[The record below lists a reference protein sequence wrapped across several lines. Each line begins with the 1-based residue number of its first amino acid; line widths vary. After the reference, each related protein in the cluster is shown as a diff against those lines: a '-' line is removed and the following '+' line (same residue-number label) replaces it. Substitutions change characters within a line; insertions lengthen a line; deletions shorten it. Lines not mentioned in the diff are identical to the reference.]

1 MVHFC
6 LYWNCL
12 SFSVCFKQVWAGGK
26 SIGSEVSA
34 GLEGQTHRHEYGGVP
49 LGKPLGL
56 SGSQSLLL
64 LLFSRQV
71 VSHSCDPMDC
81 SPPVSVY
88 GISQARILKCAA
100 ISFSRGSSQPRDRT
114 CVSCIGRQILS
125 HWASWEAPFLP
136 LHGAGGAGV
145 GDNNSDCTGLLWA
158 LAKWPTQCLAYRYS
172 ILGGTIMLAVSQRR
186 PFILF
191 RDNLNREWGCPTSNT
206 GQ

>member
-12 SFSVCFKQVWAGGK
+12 SFSVCFKQVWAGEK

-34 GLEGQTHRHEYGGVP
+34 GLEGQTHRHAFGGVP

-56 SGSQSLLL
+56 SGSQFLLL
-64 LLFSRQV
+64 LLFSCQV

-81 SPPVSVY
+81 GPPVSVY
-88 GISQARILKCAA
+88 GISQARILKWAA

-125 HWASWEAPFLP
+125 HWATWEAPFLP
-136 LHGAGGAGV
+136 LHGGGE
-145 GDNNSDCTGLLWA
+145 GDNNWLHRIA
-158 LAKWPTQCLAYRYS
+158 LSFSKMAYS
-172 ILGGTIMLAVSQRR
+172 VPGIQILCFGRNYMLAVFTKKTIH
-186 PFILF
+186 PI
-191 RDNLNREWGCPTSNT
+191 
-206 GQ
+206 